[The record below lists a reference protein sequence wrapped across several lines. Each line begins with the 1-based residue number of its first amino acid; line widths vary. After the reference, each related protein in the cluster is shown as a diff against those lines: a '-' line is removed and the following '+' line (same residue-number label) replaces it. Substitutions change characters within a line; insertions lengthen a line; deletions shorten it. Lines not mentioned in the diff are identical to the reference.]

1 MEMLELRGLH
11 KTFNPGTVNEKIAL
25 NGVSLTM
32 EAGDFAT
39 IVWLQWRGQIHPLQ
53 RHHRRFRRRR
63 GQHHAGR

>member
-39 IVWLQWRGQIHPLQ
+39 IVGGQIHPLQ
-53 RHHRRFRRRR
+53 RHHRRFHRRR
-63 GQHHAGR
+63 GQHHTGR